1 MKKKGCK
8 TVLIAAKK
16 ENKLYY
22 GTAPKIASIVNK
34 TPMTV
39 NRWQKEG
46 VNRIEKG
53 YELIFN
59 LERL

>member
-22 GTAPKIASIVNK
+22 GTAPKIATLVKK
-34 TPMTV
+34 TAMTV
-39 NRWQKEG
+39 NRWTKEG
-46 VNRIEKG
+46 VNRIENG

-59 LERL
+59 MEKL